1 MSETDSV
8 LFNVDINN
16 YNGPLDVL
24 LDLAKAQKV
33 DLEEISIT
41 KLADQFHEY
50 ITNEKHLNLEIAS
63 EYLLIA
69 TWLAYLKSKLLL
81 PGTPEEEFKVQEVA
95 EKLKLQLKKLELIRL
110 LSEQMLKR
118 NRLGREIR
126 TRGIKGNIRS
136 IYSSEYNVNLFELL
150 KAYSSVV
157 MTKDFQTMSIPKL
170 PVFTTEDGIKTIK
183 QFLGKLMDWKNINDL
198 IPKNFKNGSKYKRT
212 GKAGIFA
219 GSLELVK
226 EGNLSI
232 KQDNLFELLKTYST
246 IIMTKDFQKMDIP
259 KLPVFTT
266 EEGIKTIKEF
276 FGKLVYWKKL
286 DDLIPKNFKRGSRY
300 KRTGKAGIFAGSLE
314 LVKEGNLK
322 IKQEELFEEIY
333 IKENK

>member
-1 MSETDSV
+1 MSESDSV

-41 KLADQFHEY
+41 KLADQFHNY
-50 ITNEKHLNLEIAS
+50 ITKEKDLNLEIAS
-63 EYLLIA
+63 EYLLMA

-136 IYSSEYNVNLFELL
+136 IYSSEYNVTLFELL
-150 KAYSSVV
+150 KSYSSVV
-157 MTKDFQTMSIPKL
+157 MTKDFQTMNIPKL

-183 QFLGKLMDWKNINDL
+183 QFLGKLMDWKNLDEL
-198 IPKNFKNGSKYKRT
+198 IPTNFKKGSKYRKT

-226 EGNLSI
+226 EGNLSM
-232 KQDNLFELLKTYST
+232 KQDNLF
-246 IIMTKDFQKMDIP
+246 DDIY
-259 KLPVFTT
+259 VR
-266 EEGIKTIKEF
+266 E
-276 FGKLVYWKKL
+276 VN
-286 DDLIPKNFKRGSRY
+286 D
-300 KRTGKAGIFAGSLE
+300 
-314 LVKEGNLK
+314 
-322 IKQEELFEEIY
+322 
-333 IKENK
+333 